1 MLINNNNYYY
11 SHVSFLTVAIA
22 DKAASSMGETPAT
35 NITQTETPPL
45 DNTAEPVSES
55 TPLLP
60 CNGKMSHSIELTGSC
75 TVITCHTPK
84 NSICPNAD
92 PKLQLHS

>member
-1 MLINNNNYYY
+1 M
-11 SHVSFLTVAIA
+11 AIA

-60 CNGKMSHSIELTGSC
+60 CNGKMSHSRFKVQGSLLFVTYTIIQGIIGSEMLVRTGPLNGKC
-75 TVITCHTPK
+75 K
-84 NSICPNAD
+84 
-92 PKLQLHS
+92 KEK